1 MDEPR
6 TGLCRGLC
14 LFFMILQNL
23 LISNLPGAKMA
34 TFWATLEKLETNVLI
49 TKL

>member
-6 TGLCRGLC
+6 TRLCRGLC

-34 TFWATLEKLETNVLI
+34 TLGNFLGNFRKVGN
-49 TKL
+49 